1 MRTLTLT
8 ADKRSGGIDS
18 LDLLC
23 YDEEVSVDELS
34 AEDLSDSS
42 EVSVRFTVEEI
53 ANECYGGD
61 LDALLEALV
70 ERAEAIGHDLRLA
83 EYLAEESS

>member
-1 MRTLTLT
+1 MKTLTLT

-23 YDEEVSVDELS
+23 YDEEVSVDEVTVD
-34 AEDLSDSS
+34 DLSDSS

-53 ANECYGGD
+53 TAECYGGD

-70 ERAEAIGHDLRLA
+70 ERADEIGHDLKLA
-83 EYLAEESS
+83 EFLGE